1 MFFSLKS
8 TPIEFIRFWLK
19 LFSMYR
25 NIMQDFPTPESPN
38 RSILNKNSLQRLI
51 DYISN
56 NKDNLLFSVH
66 FSECFMYYYSLC
78 LFVIFVVI
86 DLLTKLGINPKIEII
101 LLLLL

>member
-25 NIMQDFPTPESPN
+25 NIMHDFPTPESPN

-66 FSECFMYYYSLC
+66 FSECFIIIYVYL
-78 LFVIFVVI
+78 LFS
-86 DLLTKLGINPKIEII
+86 
-101 LLLLL
+101 LLLIY

>member
-51 DYISN
+51 DYIRN

-66 FSECFMYYYSLC
+66 FSECFIIIYVYL
-78 LFVIFVVI
+78 LFS
-86 DLLTKLGINPKIEII
+86 
-101 LLLLL
+101 LLLIY

>member
-1 MFFSLKS
+1 
-8 TPIEFIRFWLK
+8 
-19 LFSMYR
+19 
-25 NIMQDFPTPESPN
+25 MQDFPTPESPN

-66 FSECFMYYYSLC
+66 FSECFIYYLC